1 MLISRRALLT
11 ALLVIGIALFSPLEE
26 MAHALSSAHMVQHLL
41 LILVAGP
48 LLAYAVDIRFAIK
61 WLTPAVAW
69 LMHTTIIWFWHAAGP
84 YTAAV
89 VNPLVHGI
97 EHLTFLL
104 TAVLF
109 WSAVGI
115 GRKPEG
121 LGVLLV
127 FGMALQSV
135 FLAVL
140 LTFAEAPWYWV
151 YEATTQA
158 YGLDPLSDQQLAGV
172 IMWVPAGLVYTG
184 IGLALL
190 LSWIRQHDTAP
201 LLPNSSSS

>member
-48 LLAYAVDIRFAIK
+48 LLAYAVDIRFATK

-140 LTFAEAPWYWV
+140 LTFAETPWYWV

-190 LSWIRQHDTAP
+190 LSWIRQHDTAS
-201 LLPNSSSS
+201 LLTNSSSS

>member
-1 MLISRRALLT
+1 MLISRRALLI
-11 ALLVIGIALFSPLEE
+11 ALLVIGVALFSPIEE
-26 MAHALSSAHMVQHLL
+26 MAHALASAHMVQHLL

-48 LLAYAVDIRFAIK
+48 LIAYAVRIQFAIE
-61 WLTPAVAW
+61 WLSPTVAW
-69 LMHTTIIWFWHAAGP
+69 LLHTTTIWLWHAAGP

-89 VNPLVHGI
+89 VNPIVHGA

-104 TAVLF
+104 TAVVF

-115 GRKPEG
+115 GRNPDG

-135 FLAVL
+135 FLALL
-140 LTFAEAPWYWV
+140 LTFAETPWYWV

-190 LSWIRQHDTAP
+190 LAWVRQHESAP
-201 LLPNSSSS
+201 QVARSSTP